1 MNYFEK
7 KQWIRMVLCV
17 IVLLGISLYLSGVIG
32 GEHLTYNLRTG
43 SVKGT
48 DAEASEKGFGGMVA
62 VHAVLDGQKVLDLTV
77 DTPDE
82 TEGLGKKCSE
92 AEFTAQFI
100 GKEGPFTYGENGVEA
115 ISGATVTSNAVL
127 KALNR
132 AITGESAAEAEEPAA
147 ETEAP
152 AEKTEEPA
160 AETEAPAEKTEEPA
174 AEAEK
179 PAAEASEQGFAGT
192 VTVHAVLDGKKVLD
206 LTVDTPDETE
216 GLGKRC
222 SEKEFTAQ
230 FIGKEGPFAYGENGI
245 DAVTGAT
252 ITSNAVLKALN
263 GVIPGEPAAEAPA
276 EKTEEPAAEAEKPA
290 AEASEQGFAGT
301 VTVHAVLD
309 GKKVLDLTVDTPD
322 ETEGLGKKCS
332 EAEFT
337 AQFIGKEGPFA
348 YGENG
353 IDAVTGA
360 TITSNAVL
368 KALNGIIPG
377 EPAAEAPAEK
387 TEEPAAEASEQGF
400 AGTVTIHAV
409 LDGKKVL
416 DLTVD
421 TPDETEGLGKR
432 CSEKEFTA
440 QFIGKEGPFAY
451 GENGIDAVT
460 GATITSNAVLKALN
474 GVIPGEPAA
483 EAPAEKTEEPA
494 AEVKEPAAEA
504 EEKTSGSALPAAVL
518 RGVTVSM
525 GDNDKNNVVTSYLE
539 EDPYLKNIYE
549 GYGFAKDYGSARGHT
564 YTLEDVAKTERPHP
578 KANCITCKTD
588 DFARLVNTEGVGV
601 YSMPFDDVFPRMTTT
616 ISCYTCH
623 SDGMGADGKPAV
635 SHSYVN
641 TALGASAGEI
651 NPAVLV
657 CGQCHIEY
665 YFTPS
670 DSETMMP
677 YHSAAEMT
685 PAAIL
690 AYYDAMDFADWTQ
703 PSTGTR
709 MLKAQHPEMETVL
722 GSAHYAKT
730 GMTCADCH
738 MPMTTAE
745 TGESYRSHYLVSPL
759 QSEALLA
766 TCAKC
771 HGSAENTITLVK
783 TTQEKVTA
791 REKTVGNRL
800 SQLKDALAAAV
811 AENKLGE
818 TELEAVR
825 KLYREAQWYF
835 DFCYVEN
842 SEGAHNSTLSLSCLD
857 TSEGLIDEAM
867 LQMGVQ
873 Q

>member
-48 DAEASEKGFGGMVA
+48 DAEASEKGFGGTVA
-62 VHAVLDGQKVLDLTV
+62 
-77 DTPDE
+77 
-82 TEGLGKKCSE
+82 
-92 AEFTAQFI
+92 
-100 GKEGPFTYGENGVEA
+100 
-115 ISGATVTSNAVL
+115 
-127 KALNR
+127 
-132 AITGESAAEAEEPAA
+132 
-147 ETEAP
+147 
-152 AEKTEEPA
+152 
-160 AETEAPAEKTEEPA
+160 
-174 AEAEK
+174 
-179 PAAEASEQGFAGT
+179 
-192 VTVHAVLDGKKVLD
+192 
-206 LTVDTPDETE
+206 
-216 GLGKRC
+216 
-222 SEKEFTAQ
+222 
-230 FIGKEGPFAYGENGI
+230 
-245 DAVTGAT
+245 
-252 ITSNAVLKALN
+252 
-263 GVIPGEPAAEAPA
+263 
-276 EKTEEPAAEAEKPA
+276 
-290 AEASEQGFAGT
+290 
-301 VTVHAVLD
+301 VHAVLD

-353 IDAVTGA
+353 VEAISGA
-360 TITSNAVL
+360 TVTSNAVL
-368 KALNGIIPG
+368 KALNRAITG
-377 EPAAEAPAEK
+377 EAAAEEEK
-387 TEEPAAEASEQGF
+387 PAAEASEQGF
-400 AGTVTIHAV
+400 AGTVTVHAV

-421 TPDETEGLGKR
+421 TPDETEGLGKK
-432 CSEKEFTA
+432 CSEKEFAA
-440 QFIGKEGPFAY
+440 QFIGKEGPFVY
-451 GENGIDAVT
+451 GENGIEAIS

-483 EAPAEKTEEPA
+483 EAPAEKTE
-494 AEVKEPAAEA
+494 EPAAEA

-564 YTLEDVAKTERPHP
+564 YTLEDLAKTERPHP

-588 DFARLVNTEGVGV
+588 DFARLVNTEGIGV
-601 YSMPFDDVFPRMTTT
+601 YSMPFDEVFPRMTAT

-623 SDGMGADGKPAV
+623 GDGMGADGKLAV
-635 SHSYVN
+635 THSYVN

-651 NPAVLV
+651 NPAVLS

-677 YHSAAEMT
+677 YHSVAEMT

-771 HGSAENTITLVK
+771 HGSAENTITLVT